1 MQDYNVPR
9 WGIFFFF
16 SPACGKILHF
26 VPRRR
31 KYSFFSPP
39 LAGVQGVDQFINVT
53 TKATIIFNLQM
64 MVWEKVEKPS
74 SERRNVFRIL

>member
-16 SPACGKILHF
+16 SPACGNILHF
-26 VPRRR
+26 VPRWR

-39 LAGVQGVDQFINVT
+39 LAGVQGV
-53 TKATIIFNLQM
+53 
-64 MVWEKVEKPS
+64 EKRSVRFFEPPKM
-74 SERRNVFRIL
+74 RLMT